1 MPADYTIARRNMID
15 GQLRPNGVLAAD
27 VLQAFSDL
35 PRERF
40 VPAERGSV
48 AYSDEAVPLGGGRY
62 LIEPMLLARMLQLL
76 QPTAQDSALVV
87 GGGTGYGA
95 AALARL
101 VRSVVALECEA
112 RLAAEARANLSTLGV
127 GNASVVEGVLADG
140 APAKGPY
147 DIILI
152 EGSVPVVT
160 DALVKQLADEG
171 RLVAVVA
178 GEVPGR
184 TGQVRL
190 GRKVQGVFSSR
201 PIFDAGSP
209 LLPGFEKP
217 RSFVF

>member
-27 VLQAFSDL
+27 LLQVFADL

-40 VPAERGSV
+40 VPAERRSV

-76 QPTAQDSALVV
+76 QPAAQDSALVV

-95 AALARL
+95 TVLARL
-101 VRSVVALECEA
+101 VRSVVALECEP
-112 RLAAEARANLSTLGV
+112 RLAAESRANLSALGV
-127 GNASVVEGVLADG
+127 GNVGVVEGALAGG

-147 DIILI
+147 DIVLV
-152 EGSVPVVT
+152 EGSVPAIPET
-160 DALVKQLADEG
+160 LIKQLADEG
-171 RLVAVVA
+171 RLIAVVA
-178 GEVPGR
+178 GDVPGR

-217 RSFVF
+217 RAFVF